1 MTRTDRERLGDL
13 RTAVTALYRSNRQQG
28 YAAWCDREYDFVCPS
43 PGTYP
48 FQWFWDSC
56 LHAIV
61 LSRLDPDAAA
71 TELRTLLANQH
82 PDGFVSHVTFWQREE
97 REGELAAYL
106 IDWRTP
112 WLTDSMQPPI
122 LAEAVAAVAWRGAG
136 DSFLRELLPAVRA
149 YYDWC
154 QRVRDPDGDG
164 LIVVLEPHETGMD
177 QSPTFDAYLG
187 VEDATSEGFAT
198 AWRALAKAH
207 AAVGRDPQEMVD
219 LDRFVVA
226 DLLVNT
232 LYAENQ
238 RILAELLAESGDET
252 GASELRR
259 RAAKTAATL
268 LERCWEETGG
278 EFHGL
283 AGRRGEMLP
292 GGTVAGLVPLL
303 LEGLPESA
311 AERLVARV
319 QAPDQFATPFPV
331 PSVARSHPAY
341 RPEAVGKALWRGPTW
356 INTNWYVARGLRRR
370 GCADLARAIEDASL
384 ALVQRSGF
392 REYYN
397 PESGTGYGARNFA
410 WSALVLEMFAGR
422 VEGDVLA

>member
-1 MTRTDRERLGDL
+1 MTRTDREWLADL

-28 YAAWCDREYDFVCPS
+28 YAAWCDCEYDFVCPS

-97 REGELAAYL
+97 REGELAAYF

-122 LAEAVAAVAWRGAG
+122 LADAVAAVAWRGAG
-136 DSFLRELLPAVRA
+136 ASFLREVLPAVRA

-154 QRVRDPDGDG
+154 QRVRDPAGDG
-164 LIVVLEPHETGMD
+164 LIVVFEPHETGMD
-177 QSPTFDAYLG
+177 QSPSFDAYVG
-187 VEDATSEGFAT
+187 VEDPTPEGFAT
-198 AWRALAKAH
+198 AWRALARAH
-207 AAVGRDPQEMVD
+207 AAVHRDPRKMVE

-232 LYAENQ
+232 LYADNQ
-238 RILAELLAESGDET
+238 RILAGLLAETGDET
-252 GASELRR
+252 GADELRR
-259 RAAKTAATL
+259 RAAKTTAAL
-268 LERCWEETGG
+268 LERCWEEADG
-278 EFHGL
+278 EFHAL
-283 AGRRGEMLP
+283 AGSGGDMLP

-303 LEGLPESA
+303 LEGLPDVA
-311 AERLVARV
+311 AERMVARL
-319 QAPDQFATPFPV
+319 QDRAQFAAQFPV
-331 PSVARSHPAY
+331 PSVARSHLAY
-341 RPEAVGKALWRGPTW
+341 RPRAVGNVLWRGPTW
-356 INTNWYVARGLRRR
+356 INTNWYVARGLHRR
-370 GCADLARAIEDASL
+370 GRVDLARAIEDASL
-384 ALVQRSGF
+384 ALVERSGF

-397 PESGTGYGARNFA
+397 PETGTGYGARNFA
-410 WSALVLEMFAGR
+410 WSALVLEMLAGR